1 MRVEETTQWRR
12 EERLRRQEG
21 KDSAIDDRAAEVY
34 GTVQLG
40 YVKHCVSY
48 ESLQL
53 LVLLLACD
61 STIDRVC
68 KYITSLASEYRSFS
82 VANIKQLR

>member
-1 MRVEETTQWRR
+1 MRLGLKAMRVEETTQWRR

-21 KDSAIDDRAAEVY
+21 KDSTIDDRAAEVY
-34 GTVQLG
+34 GTAQLG

-53 LVLLLACD
+53 LGFVLG
-61 STIDRVC
+61 V
-68 KYITSLASEYRSFS
+68 
-82 VANIKQLR
+82 